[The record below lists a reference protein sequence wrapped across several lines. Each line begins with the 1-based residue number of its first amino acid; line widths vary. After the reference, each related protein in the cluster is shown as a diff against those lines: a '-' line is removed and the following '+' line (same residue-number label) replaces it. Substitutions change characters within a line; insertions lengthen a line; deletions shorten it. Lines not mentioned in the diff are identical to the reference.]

1 MRIYKYKNKRIGEY
15 YTFKVNNIFEAIYAS
30 KNPIET
36 MKLETDLSSNA
47 KAAQA
52 MDRYKNKFYKM
63 EMQDALRSLSVVIL
77 EDSRTRESIDFSKR
91 YVRYNA
97 AEDCWSP
104 VVFNMAGGASA
115 SLALANPIIK
125 RVSLAQSQNSLRPA
139 AKPLA
144 PLAKQMRA
152 VPKPRDPLLSKRTR
166 PATRPVRAADNVRR
180 KNLVRNTAAKREE
193 AALRIES
200 QRLMGRIARIARRLG
215 FRIRTLDDFYTQM
228 TLTDFNKM
236 KQLNPSLREETVI
249 RNLRQRALQ
258 MYKTVE
264 ITNSLSILERQL
276 PCDSLVEKLAQ
287 LRALVGVRR
296 GGVYSE
302 EGEEEYSEQRYE
314 GEDEYSEQRYEGE
327 SDGSLWRA
335 LFSIPTMR
343 EEDDDSY
350 SQDSDYEDERL
361 EDIQEPALHE
371 LTEYEVVEDVVV
383 RYDEYGNELYR
394 SIMDMPVRTY
404 SKMDQGSIFKFGVF
418 ARWIWA
424 WKMSLLVAILS
435 ACVSFHIAGKLSTQ
449 YTIMYGT
456 INLNSIFQTV
466 NTESSGAILNPYDA
480 LASITE
486 GFNKT
491 VQLEGDALLQI
502 EPFSRSPGE
511 YKNIWHD
518 YNAYS
523 KEVLAPPKCS
533 VPRNVKVF
541 KDVSHVA
548 LSNEFSLLNSYIE
561 YMHTCITT
569 KTGMSS
575 PLRPIQERFKKKY
588 AHLFVQGDRYPTV
601 ANIVKENLVQYVVEE
616 FVHLVKSDHLEFKSH
631 MERLL
636 RELTPQ
642 TEVYDRMVR
651 FRDRIEQVRSM
662 PTKGLSTSVCK
673 PDNTQRALSV
683 RTTLHAYTWQLMTDI
698 FNSFH
703 DIGKEQLVIHNRY
716 IPVIK
721 KLLDLKMDLREIS
734 ASKDYSRVPN
744 KLREILDE
752 MTNLPQIEPFTTMM
766 MIFESAVPNL
776 ITKNANDGSLSD
788 EDLREMVLPDVE
800 TIKGV
805 VNNAVSI
812 IQGRNEHMRKTVEEY
827 IKAYENAEFIESTFS
842 LFGGV
847 HEFKELAIGKLS
859 PVMEPARSSANIAM
873 KVGSHKLSIS
883 MHEFKTVAFELQ
895 TNIMDTLRRVQ
906 FRDTDQLHLNMLTP
920 ILGSSF
926 AMKSLNVFMESSMG
940 KTVMTMAR
948 TLEEVDPSFR
958 SITNGM
964 ASAWKIGSTLLDTMN
979 KQTRFANVRLFH
991 SAIKYNYE
999 RAGIANIRNVDKKDG
1014 FYALQKSWQVLER
1027 LSGSRSFDDVM
1038 GILGVRALEEWTA
1051 NYKQQ
1056 TMLEM
1061 EMLSSMIMNLLLT
1074 MEAPPESTFGTEEG
1088 AQLRMYRLDEIVM
1101 DGEHLFDTEKTSV
1114 QKLVTALV
1122 KRMIYTV
1129 MIETLKK

>member
-144 PLAKQMRA
+144 PLAKPMRA

-180 KNLVRNTAAKREE
+180 KNLVRNTAAKGEE

-302 EGEEEYSEQRYE
+302 EGEEEYNEPPYE

-383 RYDEYGNELYR
+383 
-394 SIMDMPVRTY
+394 
-404 SKMDQGSIFKFGVF
+404 
-418 ARWIWA
+418 
-424 WKMSLLVAILS
+424 
-435 ACVSFHIAGKLSTQ
+435 
-449 YTIMYGT
+449 
-456 INLNSIFQTV
+456 
-466 NTESSGAILNPYDA
+466 
-480 LASITE
+480 
-486 GFNKT
+486 
-491 VQLEGDALLQI
+491 
-502 EPFSRSPGE
+502 
-511 YKNIWHD
+511 
-518 YNAYS
+518 
-523 KEVLAPPKCS
+523 
-533 VPRNVKVF
+533 
-541 KDVSHVA
+541 
-548 LSNEFSLLNSYIE
+548 
-561 YMHTCITT
+561 
-569 KTGMSS
+569 
-575 PLRPIQERFKKKY
+575 
-588 AHLFVQGDRYPTV
+588 
-601 ANIVKENLVQYVVEE
+601 
-616 FVHLVKSDHLEFKSH
+616 
-631 MERLL
+631 
-636 RELTPQ
+636 
-642 TEVYDRMVR
+642 
-651 FRDRIEQVRSM
+651 
-662 PTKGLSTSVCK
+662 
-673 PDNTQRALSV
+673 
-683 RTTLHAYTWQLMTDI
+683 
-698 FNSFH
+698 
-703 DIGKEQLVIHNRY
+703 
-716 IPVIK
+716 
-721 KLLDLKMDLREIS
+721 
-734 ASKDYSRVPN
+734 
-744 KLREILDE
+744 
-752 MTNLPQIEPFTTMM
+752 
-766 MIFESAVPNL
+766 
-776 ITKNANDGSLSD
+776 
-788 EDLREMVLPDVE
+788 
-800 TIKGV
+800 
-805 VNNAVSI
+805 
-812 IQGRNEHMRKTVEEY
+812 
-827 IKAYENAEFIESTFS
+827 
-842 LFGGV
+842 
-847 HEFKELAIGKLS
+847 
-859 PVMEPARSSANIAM
+859 
-873 KVGSHKLSIS
+873 
-883 MHEFKTVAFELQ
+883 
-895 TNIMDTLRRVQ
+895 
-906 FRDTDQLHLNMLTP
+906 
-920 ILGSSF
+920 
-926 AMKSLNVFMESSMG
+926 
-940 KTVMTMAR
+940 
-948 TLEEVDPSFR
+948 
-958 SITNGM
+958 
-964 ASAWKIGSTLLDTMN
+964 
-979 KQTRFANVRLFH
+979 
-991 SAIKYNYE
+991 
-999 RAGIANIRNVDKKDG
+999 
-1014 FYALQKSWQVLER
+1014 
-1027 LSGSRSFDDVM
+1027 
-1038 GILGVRALEEWTA
+1038 
-1051 NYKQQ
+1051 
-1056 TMLEM
+1056 
-1061 EMLSSMIMNLLLT
+1061 
-1074 MEAPPESTFGTEEG
+1074 
-1088 AQLRMYRLDEIVM
+1088 
-1101 DGEHLFDTEKTSV
+1101 
-1114 QKLVTALV
+1114 
-1122 KRMIYTV
+1122 
-1129 MIETLKK
+1129 